1 MSLRRVLAIARA
13 EWLLNRRDPR
23 SLVVIFVLP
32 VLLLILY
39 GYGLNFDQKNLP
51 IAVQDLD
58 KTELSRDILRRA
70 TAAGYFRIAAWVN
83 SDAEM
88 WKLLRSRR
96 ALAVVVIPPGF
107 TRTVAAG
114 RQVTLGLVIDGS
126 DSVTA
131 STALGYVEGLVSRMS
146 TEVGREWAQRMGLKA
161 AVLSPIEVRTQVLYN
176 PNLDSAPFVVPGLIG
191 VVMAL
196 MAALLTSTCIV
207 REREVGT
214 AEAMLVTPVKVS
226 EVILGKMLPYATLAM
241 VDIGLCIVA
250 GGVMFGVLPR
260 GSVAELFLVSA
271 IFVLACVS
279 IGLAISGWA
288 TSQRTAIVGGIMMLM
303 LPTMIIS
310 GFVFPVANMPVVLRM
325 VSFMLPAT
333 HYLVVARAAYLRAV
347 SVFVFWRD
355 LVVLCGIAGLVFCI
369 AVKTFR
375 GRL

>member
-1 MSLRRVLAIARA
+1 
-13 EWLLNRRDPR
+13 
-23 SLVVIFVLP
+23 
-32 VLLLILY
+32 
-39 GYGLNFDQKNLP
+39 
-51 IAVQDLD
+51 
-58 KTELSRDILRRA
+58 
-70 TAAGYFRIAAWVN
+70 
-83 SDAEM
+83 
-88 WKLLRSRR
+88 
-96 ALAVVVIPPGF
+96 
-107 TRTVAAG
+107 
-114 RQVTLGLVIDGS
+114 
-126 DSVTA
+126 
-131 STALGYVEGLVSRMS
+131 MS